1 MRSDAPNG
9 LAKQALFALAIGVY
23 VGLVAAA
30 PSAGAPVVVALL
42 VAGAATA
49 LYVGR
54 LRARVRALSVA
65 VDALDA
71 SRAEH
76 RETMSDLERAGRTD
90 EATGLG
96 NRRRLEAALP
106 RLVTDA
112 SSSMSS
118 LAVLVLDLDGLADH
132 RARHGALACDLGLR
146 DLAAEWQGQMRI
158 NDVLVRVSDEEFV
171 AVLPA
176 CSPPNA
182 RRVAERLAA
191 SAPNE
196 LACRVGVAS
205 WDGIEGHD
213 QLLARAESATREA
226 ADVGEPVRAAL

>member
-1 MRSDAPNG
+1 MRTDAPNG
-9 LAKQALFALAIGVY
+9 LAKQVPFALAIGAY
-23 VGLVAAA
+23 AGLVAAA

-42 VAGAATA
+42 VAGVATA

-54 LRARVRALSVA
+54 LLARVRALSAA
-65 VDALDA
+65 VDALQTLGV
-71 SRAEH
+71 EH
-76 RETMSDLERAGRTD
+76 REAVSDLERARRTD
-90 EATGLG
+90 EVTGLG

-118 LAVLVLDLDGLADH
+118 LAVLVLDLDGLAAY
-132 RARHGALACDLGLR
+132 RSRHGAVACDLGLR
-146 DLAAEWQGQMRI
+146 SLAGEWQGQMRI
-158 NDVLVRVSDEEFV
+158 NDLLVRVSDEEFV

-182 RRVAERLAA
+182 QRVAERLAT
-191 SAPNE
+191 SAPSE
-196 LACRVGVAS
+196 LACSVGVAS

-213 QLLARAESATREA
+213 QLLARAESATRDA
-226 ADVGEPVRAAL
+226 ADVGESGRAAL